1 MLRIMNLNKKA
12 MDFVWSK
19 LGNIILIIALLLVLL
34 IGIHFLTGFG
44 NDLWDNLVKILLVG

>member
-1 MLRIMNLNKKA
+1 MNLNKKA